1 MSAKTDGSPRLLHIH
16 GSLAA
21 ENPQAQRCVR
31 LVNALGGHA
40 RHAMVSLDGDYAALD
55 RLAKAVPIERQG
67 AFPAVSGLPTP
78 GKLQRVARV
87 MVDYHLI
94 LTYGRAGIVA
104 ALAHTMFS
112 DLLGLPPL
120 IHHEDGSDET
130 ARERTGLRSKWYRR
144 VGLGKAAG
152 LVVPTEPMEHE
163 ALVRWQQP
171 FGRVKTI
178 PDGVDLDQ
186 FRSARKGEGIP
197 RLVKRPGERW
207 IVCENRFAVGAD
219 TAPLLSVLGELDPA
233 WHLILVGDGP
243 ARAEVAAKVSA
254 QGLDHRVHFVP
265 ELADRRVLAKVADI
279 VAAAPH
285 GPFLPQGILDAM
297 AAGKPV
303 VGFETGALAA
313 NVSADNAPF
322 VVDPARGGG
331 AFTEA
336 LNQLALDDF
345 LRRRVGEA
353 NRERAEK
360 ERDARMMIAAYR
372 RLYASAMGRD
382 SI

>member
-1 MSAKTDGSPRLLHIH
+1 MNASTGGSPRVLHIH

-21 ENPQAQRCVR
+21 EDPQAERCVR
-31 LVNALGGHA
+31 VIKALGGRA
-40 RHAMVSLDGDYAALD
+40 RHTMVSLDGDHAALD
-55 RLAKAVPIERQG
+55 RLAKAAPVERHG
-67 AFPAVSGLPTP
+67 AFPAVRGLPTP
-78 GKLQRVARV
+78 GKLQRMARV

-94 LTYGRAGIVA
+94 LTYGRAGTVA

-130 ARERTGLRSKWYRR
+130 ARERAGLRSNWYRR

-186 FRSARKGEGIP
+186 FRGARKADGIP
-197 RLVKRPGERW
+197 RLVKRAGERW
-207 IVCENRFAVGAD
+207 IGCEARFAAAAD
-219 TAPLLSVLGELDPA
+219 SAPLLAALGDLEPS
-233 WHLILVGDGP
+233 WHLVLVGDGP

-254 QGLDHRVHFVP
+254 QALDHRVHFVP
-265 ELADRRVLAKVADI
+265 ELADCRVLAKVADI
-279 VAAAPH
+279 VVSMPH

-297 AAGKPV
+297 AAGKPI

-322 VVDPARGGG
+322 VVEPGEGES
-331 AFTEA
+331 AFSQA
-336 LNQLALDDF
+336 LQQLSLDDF
-345 LRRRVGEA
+345 LRRRIGEA

-360 ERDARMMIAAYR
+360 DRDARTMIAAYR

-382 SI
+382 TI

>member
-1 MSAKTDGSPRLLHIH
+1 MSVKTGGSSRLLHIH

-21 ENPQAQRCVR
+21 ENPQAERCVR
-31 LVNALGGHA
+31 IINALGGQA
-40 RHAMVSLDGDYAALD
+40 RHTMVSFDGDYGALD
-55 RLAKAVPIERQG
+55 RLARAVPVERHG
-67 AFPAVSGLPTP
+67 AFPAVAGLPTP
-78 GKLQRVARV
+78 GKLQRMARV

-94 LTYGRAGIVA
+94 LTYGRGGIVA

-130 ARERTGLRSKWYRR
+130 ARERAGLRSNWYRR

-186 FRSARKGEGIP
+186 FRGARKGEGIP

-207 IVCENRFAVGAD
+207 IGCEARFAASAD
-219 TAPLLSVLGELDPA
+219 TAPLLAVLADLDPA

-254 QGLDHRVHFVP
+254 QALDHRVHFVP
-265 ELADRRVLAKVADI
+265 ELSDRRVLAKVADI
-279 VAAAPH
+279 VVAAPH

-313 NVSADNAPF
+313 NVSADNVPF
-322 VVDPARGGG
+322 VVEPARGEG
-331 AFTEA
+331 AFSDA
-336 LNQLALDDF
+336 LQQLALDDF
-345 LRRRVGEA
+345 LRRRIGEA

-360 ERDARMMIAAYR
+360 DRDARTMIAAYR

-382 SI
+382 NI